1 MLECMKQGR
10 EFGRSYPAILFDFD
24 GVLLDSEPVHF
35 ECWMEALKPL
45 GIQSDW
51 DTFGKYCIGIPDK
64 TAVEFLC
71 RNNVPAIDPEA
82 AWAYYAR
89 KKELF
94 RARMRAGPPFSEDL
108 TGFLKSLD
116 GYRLA
121 VVTASARSEIEPLL
135 ERGGIRS
142 CFQALVCREDVA
154 LPKPAP
160 DPYLL
165 AAKLLGVTRA
175 LVVEDSDAGVAS
187 GQAAGF
193 EVLRVG
199 GPSEVPRRVLELLG
213 S

>member
-1 MLECMKQGR
+1 MLDIMIQGR
-10 EFGRSYPAILFDFD
+10 EFGRSYPAVLFDFD

-51 DTFGKYCIGIPDK
+51 EVYQKYCIGVPDRA
-64 TAVEFLC
+64 AVEFLC
-71 RNNVPAIDPEA
+71 RNSAPAIDPEA
-82 AWAYYAR
+82 AWAYYER

-94 RARMRAGPPFSEDL
+94 RARMLVGPPFSEDL
-108 TGFLKSLD
+108 TVFLKSLD
-116 GYRLA
+116 GYRFA

-135 ERGGIRS
+135 ARGGIRS

-187 GQAAGF
+187 GKAAGF
-193 EVLRVG
+193 EVLRVAS
-199 GPSEVPRRVLELLG
+199 PSEVPRRVQELL
-213 S
+213 SR